1 MVPAHLWTIISS
13 LWRLGEVKG
22 GLRVW
27 KEAGLD
33 GVTGQGKQVWGLIDF
48 LSWWMEIC
56 LKKLRKVPEGG
67 AGWEAQGR
75 VVSVARTL

>member
-13 LWRLGEVKG
+13 LWRLREVKG

-33 GVTGQGKQVWGLIDF
+33 RMAGLGKAGL
-48 LSWWMEIC
+48 
-56 LKKLRKVPEGG
+56 G
-67 AGWEAQGR
+67 AH
-75 VVSVARTL
+75 